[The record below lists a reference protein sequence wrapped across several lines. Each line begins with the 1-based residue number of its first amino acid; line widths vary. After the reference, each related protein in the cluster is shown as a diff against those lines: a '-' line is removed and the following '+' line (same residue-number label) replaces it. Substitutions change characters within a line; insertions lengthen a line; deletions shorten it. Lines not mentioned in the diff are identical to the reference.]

1 MTEPRPAKLA
11 YLTDPDPRRP
21 VLNVQVG
28 DEEIQRFEINRDQLL
43 NLNQQAAD
51 ILVKAFK

>member
-1 MTEPRPAKLA
+1 MTEPRSAKLA

-21 VLNVQVG
+21 VLNVQVD

-43 NLNQQAAD
+43 NLNKQTAD